1 MIDEKTKREFDKT
14 IDLNL
19 FLLKLCGIVP
29 CGDGFARNILAWLA
43 FSCLTIY
50 SISYVHEFITNT
62 TNLTTAL
69 ESVAMIISIVGGH
82 ARYTILLWFRDICQ
96 TMLNVCEIFWSNLK
110 PHEKKIVQSYTRKT
124 TRLTRW
130 YLASCVLTI
139 AFYAFLVLF
148 GSLFDQSKDFE
159 HMRNDSSLVPSEA
172 GNILESTS
180 KRHLPYAFF
189 LDVQKTPWYEIVY
202 AVQLIGMFNVGFT
215 CVGVDT
221 VGALFILIICG
232 YFDTIQSR
240 IENLHSF
247 DTSLSSSL
255 LNILSRKITTAKMS
269 DIKTEASNSV
279 QMRNLRMCVIHHQLL
294 LKFCEDIEHLT
305 SGMFF
310 IQVIASTYNISLV
323 GFKLL
328 EVSIFYFLFF
338 YYLFI
343 LR

>member
-19 FLLKLCGIVP
+19 FLLKLCGIVS
-29 CGDGFARNILAWLA
+29 CGDGFANRNILAWLA

-159 HMRNDSSLVPSEA
+159 HIMRNDSGLVPSEA
-172 GNILESTS
+172 ENVILESTN

-202 AVQLIGMFNVGFT
+202 ALQLISMFNVGFT

-221 VGALFILIICG
+221 VGALFILITCG

-255 LNILSRKITTAKMS
+255 SLLNILSRKITTAKMS
-269 DIKTEASNSV
+269 DIKTETSNSV
-279 QMRNLRMCVIHHQLL
+279 QMKNLRICVIHHQLL
-294 LKFCEDIEHLT
+294 LKWVR
-305 SGMFF
+305 F
-310 IQVIASTYNISLV
+310 ICSIYLYSIS
-323 GFKLL
+323 
-328 EVSIFYFLFF
+328 
-338 YYLFI
+338 
-343 LR
+343 

>member
-255 LNILSRKITTAKMS
+255 SLLNILSRKITTAKMS

-294 LKFCEDIEHLT
+294 LKWVRYILFIFILNAIYFYL
-305 SGMFF
+305 SFF
-310 IQVIASTYNISLV
+310 I
-323 GFKLL
+323 K
-328 EVSIFYFLFF
+328 
-338 YYLFI
+338 
-343 LR
+343 